1 MSPDQ
6 VPGYLSTFLMIFLQ
20 VEPAV
25 KERVQEEW
33 QEGHV
38 QAAAVVYMPVALGVV
53 GRAHSGLAWLIAA
66 RQYKHQRHNS
76 SHDGTMAAG
85 GRRDMRVRYGRAQGG
100 RALRCALDAPREY
113 ARALAGVKSYHA
125 NLADYHANL
134 ADCHAYLTDRMT
146 TRVTLRRS
154 GGARAATASLRAVCY
169 STRTETRRARLG

>member
-6 VPGYLSTFLMIFLQ
+6 VPSYLSTFLMIFLQ

-66 RQYKHQRHNS
+66 RQY
-76 SHDGTMAAG
+76 
-85 GRRDMRVRYGRAQGG
+85 
-100 RALRCALDAPREY
+100 
-113 ARALAGVKSYHA
+113 
-125 NLADYHANL
+125 
-134 ADCHAYLTDRMT
+134 
-146 TRVTLRRS
+146 
-154 GGARAATASLRAVCY
+154 
-169 STRTETRRARLG
+169 